1 MKPRPTLLKFFYR
14 PHFAS
19 ICLLAFG
26 LAFFIT
32 LGNWQLGRAR
42 YKDVLYASFMESSRA
57 QGESLP
63 QALSKWPAQSY
74 VRTEISGQF
83 IPEKTV
89 LLDSQTANGRIG
101 VQVFQAFQSSNG
113 GAVLVALGF
122 MPIPPDRS
130 HFPTPDVPRGLQ
142 HLKGLLAAPPSSGIK
157 LAEIGPAPK
166 APSWLVTRIEPQAL
180 SQYFGLPLPKAVLLL
195 DAAAPDSN
203 VPFATAA
210 GLTEPVDVLKL
221 PRVWHPNTF
230 PPERHR
236 GYAATWF
243 GFALTSVII
252 FLLLHRKRTPKL
264 AAFAATKL
272 HEQSNAKRPDA

>member
-26 LAFFIT
+26 LTFFIS
-32 LGNWQLGRAR
+32 LGNWQLERAR
-42 YKDVLYASFMESSRA
+42 FKDVRYASFVESA
-57 QGESLP
+57 QAKGMSLS
-63 QALSKWPAQSY
+63 QALAQWPAQNY

-83 IPEKTV
+83 IPDKTV

-101 VQVFQAFQSSNG
+101 VQVFQAFQSDG

-130 HFPTPDVPRGLQ
+130 SFPNPDVPLGPQ
-142 HLKGLLAAPPSSGIK
+142 YLKGLLAAPPSSGIK
-157 LAEIGPAPK
+157 LAEIGAAPK
-166 APSWLVTRIEPQAL
+166 TPTWLVTRIDPPAL
-180 SQYFGLPLPKAVLLL
+180 SPYFGVPLAKAVLLL
-195 DAAAPDSN
+195 DAAPEPN
-203 VPFATAA
+203 TAGIA
-210 GLTEPVDVLKL
+210 APVDVLKL
-221 PRVWHPNTF
+221 PRTWHPNTF
-230 PPERHR
+230 PAERHR

-243 GFALTSVII
+243 GFAFTSVII

-264 AAFAATKL
+264 S
-272 HEQSNAKRPDA
+272 EQSDAQ

>member
-1 MKPRPTLLKFFYR
+1 MKPRPTLLKVFYR

-42 YKDVLYASFMESSRA
+42 YKDALYASFVESSRA
-57 QGESLP
+57 PGESLS

-83 IPEKTV
+83 IPGKTV

-101 VQVFQAFQSSNG
+101 VQVFQAFQSSDG

-130 HFPTPDVPRGLQ
+130 HFPTPDVPRELQ

-157 LAEIGPAPK
+157 LAEIGAAPST
-166 APSWLVTRIEPQAL
+166 PSWLVTRIEPQAL
-180 SQYFGLPLPKAVLLL
+180 SQYFGVALPEAVLLL
-195 DAAAPDSN
+195 DAALPE
-203 VPFATAA
+203 TAA
-210 GLTEPVDVLKL
+210 PAASTGINEAVDVLKL

-252 FLLLHRKRTPKL
+252 FLLLHRKRTRKV

-272 HEQSNAKRPDA
+272 HEQSDAKPPDAE

>member
-1 MKPRPTLLKFFYR
+1 LKPRPTLLKFFHR

-26 LAFFIT
+26 LTFFMT

-42 YKDVLYASFMESSRA
+42 YKDALYASFMESSRA
-57 QGESLP
+57 QGVSLS

-74 VRTEISGQF
+74 VNTEISGQF
-83 IPEKTV
+83 VPEKTV

-101 VQVFQAFQSSNG
+101 VQVYQAFQSSDG

-130 HFPTPDVPRGLQ
+130 SFPTPNVPRGLQ
-142 HLKGLLAAPPSSGIK
+142 HLKGLLSAPPSSGLK
-157 LAEIGPAPK
+157 LGEIGAAPDT
-166 APSWLVTRIEPQAL
+166 PTWLVTRIEPHAL
-180 SQYFGLPLPKAVLLL
+180 SPYFGVQLAKAVLLL
-195 DAAAPDSN
+195 DAVEPENSAS
-203 VPFATAA
+203 VGAA
-210 GLTEPVDVLKL
+210 GIAEPVDVLKL

-252 FLLLHRKRTPKL
+252 FLLLHRKRTPKPI
-264 AAFAATKL
+264 
-272 HEQSNAKRPDA
+272 EQSDAEQPDAQ